1 MGEIAHMF
9 AFYSKKIN
17 VLLRVKEMFL
27 LNFKSI
33 TGRSTLRLQK
43 CMQISTPFFIAFT
56 LKNRF

>member
-43 CMQISTPFFIAFT
+43 CIQISTPFFIAFT
-56 LKNRF
+56 LKN